1 MALIRFETNMNI
13 IEDRAK
19 VFVKKVTK
27 AVAPVLGEPETEI
40 RVELAGN
47 RKMRMAKS
55 DEPIAHLEIR
65 NVELPKDR
73 ADEITKAIC
82 PAVEEA
88 FAIHEHNIYIAVIS
102 RRNSMWRVSGGD
114 TQVQPHS

>member
-13 IEDRAK
+13 IEDRANLFVRK
-19 VFVKKVTK
+19 VKK
-27 AVAPVLGEPETEI
+27 AVAPLLGEPETEI

-55 DEPIAHLEIR
+55 DEPIAHLEVR
-65 NVELPKDR
+65 NVEFPKER
-73 ADEITKAIC
+73 ADEITRAIC

-88 FAIHEHNIYIAVIS
+88 FAIHDHNIYIAVIS
-102 RRNSMWRVSGGD
+102 RRNSMWRVHGGD
-114 TQVQPHS
+114 TQMQKE

>member
-19 VFVKKVTK
+19 VFVKKVVK
-27 AVAPVLGEPETEI
+27 AAAPVLGEPETEI

-47 RKMRMAKS
+47 RKMRMAAS
-55 DEPIAHLEIR
+55 DEPIAHLELR

-73 ADEITKAIC
+73 AQDITRAIC
-82 PAVEEA
+82 PVVEET
-88 FAIHEHNIYIAVIS
+88 FSIQEHNIYIAVIS
-102 RRNSMWRVSGGD
+102 RRNSMWRVSGGS
-114 TQVQPHS
+114 TQAQG